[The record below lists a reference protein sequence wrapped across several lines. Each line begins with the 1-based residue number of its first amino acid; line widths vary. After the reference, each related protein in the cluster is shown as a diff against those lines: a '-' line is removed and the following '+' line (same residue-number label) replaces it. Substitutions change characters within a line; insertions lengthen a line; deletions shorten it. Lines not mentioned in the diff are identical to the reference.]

1 MGESVIS
8 ARTAAVMAAME
19 GVSSFL
25 SGSAYARRDPHDPA
39 NCDFVLG
46 NPHEFP
52 LPGFVEALRESLTPR
67 DATWFAYKLS
77 EPEATRVVAESLRE
91 WRGVPFEAD
100 DICLTTGAFGAL
112 SVAIGTL
119 VDTDDEVIY
128 ISPPWFFYE
137 PMIRYYGGL
146 PVRVDVTEGSL
157 DLDLSAIEAA
167 ITPRTRALIINTPH
181 NPTGRI
187 YPAEALEELARI
199 LTRAGE
205 RYGKPVYLIS
215 DESYSRIVFSGSQ
228 FVSPTVSYPHSLLI
242 YTYGKTLL
250 TPGQRI
256 GFIALPPH
264 LPGRRELVA
273 ALEATQFVNGF
284 AFPNALLQHALP
296 AIDRLSIDIAHLER
310 KRDRL
315 AGELSAQGYE
325 VRLPEGTFYL
335 LVRSPVADDLAFS
348 DMLAARRVYILPG
361 SVFELPGYFRI
372 SLTATDEMIERSLP
386 TFAAVREELV
396 GTAA

>member
-137 PMIRYYGGL
+137 PMIR
-146 PVRVDVTEGSL
+146 
-157 DLDLSAIEAA
+157 
-167 ITPRTRALIINTPH
+167 
-181 NPTGRI
+181 
-187 YPAEALEELARI
+187 
-199 LTRAGE
+199 
-205 RYGKPVYLIS
+205 
-215 DESYSRIVFSGSQ
+215 
-228 FVSPTVSYPHSLLI
+228 
-242 YTYGKTLL
+242 
-250 TPGQRI
+250 
-256 GFIALPPH
+256 
-264 LPGRRELVA
+264 
-273 ALEATQFVNGF
+273 
-284 AFPNALLQHALP
+284 
-296 AIDRLSIDIAHLER
+296 
-310 KRDRL
+310 
-315 AGELSAQGYE
+315 
-325 VRLPEGTFYL
+325 
-335 LVRSPVADDLAFS
+335 
-348 DMLAARRVYILPG
+348 
-361 SVFELPGYFRI
+361 
-372 SLTATDEMIERSLP
+372 
-386 TFAAVREELV
+386 
-396 GTAA
+396 